1 MLAAVPV
8 PGMEQTA
15 DEINAEGAQPGS
27 PPRRLVS
34 GPYGGP
40 GTGLSAMIAKSASPR
55 KDAEEM
61 VLNQQ
66 MVRIAEDLEDGPYV
80 HRRTAE
86 LWDRWTRV
94 LTTWE
99 TVRDDKRIKYLIR
112 DGVPNPLRPRMWP
125 LLANLDR
132 RAQDVVR
139 YPILLQSMD
148 CEYEEKIMKDLARTF
163 PMHPLFAERG
173 GVGQQKMFNVLKAYA
188 VHDPTLGYCQVGS
201 SPHPSLLRGPAS
213 QLTNRVL
220 CLLPC
225 LHNDRAWRSW

>member
-1 MLAAVPV
+1 MSCGPGVERTLVGSARELA
-8 PGMEQTA
+8 MELEQQG
-15 DEINAEGAQPGS
+15 AEGQPASAPS
-27 PPRRLVS
+27 PKEEVARLVS

-40 GTGLSAMIAKSASPR
+40 RTGLSAMIANSESPR
-55 KDAEEM
+55 KNAEEI

-66 MVRIAEDLEDGPYV
+66 MLRIAEDLEDGPYV

-94 LTTWE
+94 LTTWDAVSAE
-99 TVRDDKRIKYLIR
+99 SRDKRIKYLIR
-112 DGVPNPLRPRMWP
+112 EGIPNPLRPRMWP
-125 LLANLDR
+125 LLVDLDQ
-132 RAQDVVR
+132 RAQDLVVR

-188 VHDPTLGYCQVGS
+188 VHDPSLGYCQV
-201 SPHPSLLRGPAS
+201 R
-213 QLTNRVL
+213 
-220 CLLPC
+220 
-225 LHNDRAWRSW
+225 